1 MKFIFFAIPTNYF
14 LSFAQYKLG
23 KHRSNGLELIQKVP
37 PIEVEG
43 DIAVCDGGGGALG
56 HPLEY
61 IKVGSRGGEPV
72 SCISQLRRDNEFT
85 VISDDILVYEV
96 GNIVYVNQPYGGCNG
111 AEHNA
116 VINKRT
122 TSQLCSGEILEVRNL
137 QIGATYGSCAL
148 GKFTPY
154 RKIDSSA
161 D

>member
-1 MKFIFFAIPTNYF
+1 MAKLCMLNKSDILPILFFATPTIF

-72 SCISQLRRDNEFT
+72 SCIYCGLRYKEKD
-85 VISDDILVYEV
+85 
-96 GNIVYVNQPYGGCNG
+96 
-111 AEHNA
+111 AH
-116 VINKRT
+116 
-122 TSQLCSGEILEVRNL
+122 
-137 QIGATYGSCAL
+137 
-148 GKFTPY
+148 
-154 RKIDSSA
+154 
-161 D
+161 